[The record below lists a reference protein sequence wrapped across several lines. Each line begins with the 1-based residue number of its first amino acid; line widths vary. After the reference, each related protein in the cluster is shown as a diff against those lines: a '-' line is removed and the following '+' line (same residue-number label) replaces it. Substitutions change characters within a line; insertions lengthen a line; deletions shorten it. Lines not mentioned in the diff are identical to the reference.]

1 MQYSQKIFEIARNNE
16 NFRQK
21 IVFLRMESTKNIKKM
36 DGKTRK
42 EQDSSQLPGIGC
54 RLSCFGR

>member
-21 IVFLRMESTKNIKKM
+21 IVFLRHEVTK
-36 DGKTRK
+36 RV
-42 EQDSSQLPGIGC
+42 
-54 RLSCFGR
+54 

>member
-21 IVFLRMESTKNIKKM
+21 IVFLRMESTKNIKKN
-36 DGKTRK
+36 GWNNT
-42 EQDSSQLPGIGC
+42 
-54 RLSCFGR
+54 